1 MAKKTRLRVVL
12 CRGCCC
18 GTPNAEAPGFDHRAQ
33 LRAIKGAIA
42 NNPDAE
48 LKMVSCLNHCSRANI
63 VVLSGAR
70 ALRRPT
76 WLGDMVE
83 PQANKE
89 LCAWIASGAQD
100 DLPDTVAAHQMDPRE
115 PEYSTRHDT
124 AR

>member
-1 MAKKTRLRVVL
+1 
-12 CRGCCC
+12 
-18 GTPNAEAPGFDHRAQ
+18 
-33 LRAIKGAIA
+33 
-42 NNPDAE
+42 
-48 LKMVSCLNHCSRANI
+48 
-63 VVLSGAR
+63 
-70 ALRRPT
+70 
-76 WLGDMVE
+76 MVE